1 MAVEK
6 LKYIVTADTKGFSGP
21 IKAIAAL
28 ATAAFVGAVK
38 VTAEFEK
45 ELSKLRA
52 ITGATE
58 GDMAKLEKK
67 SRDLGKSTAF
77 TAREVASLQTEL
89 AKLGFTTNDILNSS
103 GGVLDLAAGL
113 GVELKD
119 AAVLTGSTLRAFGLD
134 TSETGRVVDVLA
146 KSASSSALDFNKLT
160 ESLKLAAPI
169 AKLYNISIEDTVAL
183 LGTLANAGIHGSL
196 AGTALRQTFLE
207 LDKQGISLASAI
219 QQVNNSSN
227 PAATS
232 LELVGKR
239 AAGALAIIAQNQGTV
254 NGLADELRNS
264 EGAAEEMRKIM
275 EDNLIGDFAK
285 LKSAVTE
292 LGITIGGTTTGPLR
306 GLTQWFTDFIN
317 GTEDHLGFLDSLNK
331 AWLLFKE
338 TLLLAGRAAEL
349 TYQALIVN
357 NPFGDG
363 IIPIESINRLMMFN
377 EELAKVNQSLLDLM
391 YTSTGGG
398 GSAPS
403 TSSSTP
409 STTSGTTSPGG
420 TVGAGSGG
428 SSGGGIN
435 FGGPGV
441 FTHGWIS
448 ALGGIKDASAETV
461 KEMKLGWETLA
472 ATIGSALGN
481 AIGGDAKFGDIAG
494 GLLKSLGGALISI
507 GVAAVAAGN
516 ALSIFGIGFKA
527 IGDGIGAIAIGTILI
542 AGGSLIG
549 KKSGSGGSSSS
560 SASRSQA
567 TATTTTPSSNQGDGF
582 GNGRMVAEVD
592 GQKLRFVLQAAND
605 SYTGY
610 N

>member
-28 ATAAFVGAVK
+28 ATAAFIGAVK

-67 SRDLGKSTAF
+67 ARDLGKSTAF

-169 AKLYNISIEDTVAL
+169 AKLYNLSIEDTVAL

-219 QQVNNSSN
+219 KQVNDSSN
-227 PAATS
+227 PAATA
-232 LELVGKR
+232 LDLVGKR

-254 NGLADELRNS
+254 NGLATELRNA
-264 EGAAEEMRKIM
+264 EGAAEEMRRIM

-292 LGITIGGTTTGPLR
+292 MGIAVGQTTTGPLR

-349 TYQALIVN
+349 TYQALVVN
-357 NPFGDG
+357 NPFGDH
-363 IIPIESINRLMMFN
+363 IVPQSSIDRLKMFN
-377 EELAKVNQSLLDLM
+377 DELAKVNQNLLDLM
-391 YTSTGGG
+391 FKPTGGG
-398 GSAPS
+398 GGS
-403 TSSSTP
+403 TGGSGGGG
-409 STTSGTTSPGG
+409 TTSGGG
-420 TVGAGSGG
+420 GNTIGAGAGEDFAGG
-428 SSGGGIN
+428 FGLSAFFSPEAIQGIEEN
-435 FGGPGV
+435 LDGFLTRTESK
-441 FTHGWIS
+441 FTSFTNNMKAIS
-448 ALGGIKDASAETV
+448 KDATET
-461 KEMKLGWETLA
+461 LTIGWEVMA
-472 ATIGSALGN
+472 GAIGSA
-481 AIGGDAKFGDIAG
+481 IG
-494 GLLKSLGGALISI
+494 S
-507 GVAAVAAGN
+507 AVSGEAN
-516 ALSIFGIGFKA
+516 FWRHSSIFIEVSRRS
-527 IGDGIGAIAIGTILI
+527 IDRYRY
-542 AGGSLIG
+542 S
-549 KKSGSGGSSSS
+549 SGS
-560 SASRSQA
+560 R
-567 TATTTTPSSNQGDGF
+567 
-582 GNGRMVAEVD
+582 R
-592 GQKLRFVLQAAND
+592 
-605 SYTGY
+605 
-610 N
+610 